1 MKHVISFFSLLF
13 LCLTH
18 VYANAF
24 SVRQLGL
31 SQGLSNNCVND
42 ISQDKS
48 GTLWFATE
56 EGLNRFDGRKF
67 IPYYKKEN
75 FSITGN
81 ELNCLLDD
89 PVDSVLWIGTQ
100 RAGLN
105 GYDYVNNKFIAYQ
118 HDDTDSRSI
127 ITNDITDIAKAS
139 NGNLWISTYWKGIE
153 YFDRANDEF
162 IHYNTSTLPGLVSD
176 KVWTVLDDNDG
187 NLYVGHVDNGL
198 SVISLKNRVVRN
210 YVHVASDKNSL
221 PGNEVKCIF
230 KDSNGNIWAGTN
242 QGVALFDSKK
252 EKFISYN
259 DKYSR
264 MRNNVSSIIQ
274 IKMNCG

>member
-89 PVDSVLWIGTQ
+89 PVDSV
-100 RAGLN
+100 
-105 GYDYVNNKFIAYQ
+105 
-118 HDDTDSRSI
+118 
-127 ITNDITDIAKAS
+127 
-139 NGNLWISTYWKGIE
+139 
-153 YFDRANDEF
+153 
-162 IHYNTSTLPGLVSD
+162 
-176 KVWTVLDDNDG
+176 
-187 NLYVGHVDNGL
+187 
-198 SVISLKNRVVRN
+198 
-210 YVHVASDKNSL
+210 
-221 PGNEVKCIF
+221 
-230 KDSNGNIWAGTN
+230 
-242 QGVALFDSKK
+242 
-252 EKFISYN
+252 
-259 DKYSR
+259 
-264 MRNNVSSIIQ
+264 
-274 IKMNCG
+274 